1 MVIILNMK
9 VRSVGFILGIFTIVT
24 CIVYGTELPTHSDH
38 SVGRRGGG
46 KLCFLT
52 EFFGVSFYA
61 AFYWI
66 KSFQNR
72 LNLKIVAADT
82 YYLEKRCPLINRIM
96 DVEECEVA
104 CDRLGIPLS
113 GKLFKDGKPC
123 FRGGN
128 GVCNQNGAHGGRS
141 NFVCK
146 HEGKHFITKY
156 EHAY

>member
-1 MVIILNMK
+1 MFLNRIL
-9 VRSVGFILGIFTIVT
+9 RSQFFT
-24 CIVYGTELPTHSDH
+24 
-38 SVGRRGGG
+38 
-46 KLCFLT
+46 
-52 EFFGVSFYA
+52 
-61 AFYWI
+61 FYWI
-66 KSFQNR
+66 KLFQNR

-156 EHAY
+156 EHAYCWLIVY